1 LKEKLAPVDK
11 YHNFLLDMDGVI
23 YTDQDPIPDAVEFI
37 NRLREKGR
45 AILFLTNNSKL
56 TRLGYRD
63 KLAGIGVE
71 SSVEE
76 IMTSAVATAN
86 FLTENYELEGLTAFM
101 IGGDGLSEELGRT
114 DLHLIDGE
122 EAKHADYVIVGWDTE
137 FTYAKL
143 TVACL
148 ALHAGAVFI
157 GSNSDATF
165 PTPEGLWPGAG
176 SILAAVERAAGREA
190 LVVGKPNVYMMQTAL
205 SMVGGKADSTLM
217 IGDRLETDILGGWR
231 TGLDTCL
238 VLTGVSTRAEAQS
251 YQPQPDLIVESL
263 LELL

>member
-1 LKEKLAPVDK
+1 LKEKPTSADRYLS
-11 YHNFLLDMDGVI
+11 FLMDMDGVI
-23 YTDQDPIPDAVEFI
+23 YTDQEPIPDAIEFI
-37 NRLREKGR
+37 NRIKERGR
-45 AILFLTNNSKL
+45 KILFLTNNSKL
-56 TRLGYRD
+56 TRSGYRD
-63 KLAGIGVE
+63 KLVEMGVE
-71 SSVEE
+71 PSEEE
-76 IMTSAVATAN
+76 IMTSAVVTAN
-86 FLTENYELEGLTAFM
+86 FLVENYELEGSTAFM
-101 IGGDGLSEELGRT
+101 IGGDGLYEELGRT
-114 DLHLIDGE
+114 PLRLIDDD
-122 EAKHADYVIVGWDTE
+122 EAKRADYVIVGWDTE
-137 FTYAKL
+137 FTYQKL
-143 TVACL
+143 TIACL
-148 ALHAGAVFI
+148 ALHAGAIFI

-205 SMVGGKADSTLM
+205 AMVGGKADSTLM

-238 VLTGVSTRAEAQS
+238 VLTGVSTREEARS